1 MTIANASNLF
11 GKFLEVK
18 FLILENF
25 IPEMPLM
32 VPHVSDLSNTRVL
45 LFVNN
50 KNATENKRLLE
61 IYAVVNQVTSRPKQ
75 KIQMFVSTFCRG
87 LSESN
92 LANF

>member
-1 MTIANASNLF
+1 
-11 GKFLEVK
+11 
-18 FLILENF
+18 
-25 IPEMPLM
+25 M